1 MERIDIRLKE
11 SDRQILKSIIG
22 KTLDCIEHDEFTF
35 TDSSSQVVKISSY
48 GETIFLYSFVEAL
61 DFYGSTECFLQ
72 EQFGENCRIKWRILH
87 LQNGESCK
95 QSPDWDDQSGNCR
108 HNINF
113 IYAM

>member
-1 MERIDIRLKE
+1 MRRVRLIIISMLLICSIE
-11 SDRQILKSIIG
+11 SFAFADSQ
-22 KTLDCIEHDEFTF
+22 F
-35 TDSSSQVVKISSY
+35 TDIKENVWYSEGVSY
-48 GETIFLYSFVEAL
+48 V
-61 DFYGSTECFLQ
+61 CFLQ

>member
-1 MERIDIRLKE
+1 MKLK
-11 SDRQILKSIIG
+11 RNFILFLTSLLI
-22 KTLDCIEHDEFTF
+22 L
-35 TDSSSQVVKISSY
+35 ISS
-48 GETIFLYSFVEAL
+48 LAV
-61 DFYGSTECFLQ
+61 CFLQ

>member
-1 MERIDIRLKE
+1 MEVEGYRMLWNYKEHLKVNY
-11 SDRQILKSIIG
+11 
-22 KTLDCIEHDEFTF
+22 F
-35 TDSSSQVVKISSY
+35 
-48 GETIFLYSFVEAL
+48 ETIYAEGFGLWCK
-61 DFYGSTECFLQ
+61 CFLQ